1 MPRRQQE
8 KDLHVALM
16 TSQFDFIGNEETQ
29 LEDIYQLVQA
39 EYGQYCDDEFKC
51 NQCCRNGHP
60 FPEWQHVVR
69 ATLQLAKIK
78 GYVQRARFG
87 YWQRSLVL

>member
-16 TSQFDFIGNEETQ
+16 TSQFDFLGNEETQ
-29 LEDIYQLVQA
+29 LQDIYQIVQA

-51 NQCCRNGHP
+51 NQCCRSVAP
-60 FPEWQHVVR
+60 SPEWKHVVR
-69 ATLQLAKIK
+69 TALELAKKK
-78 GYVQRARFG
+78 GYVQRNRFG

>member
-16 TSQFDFIGNEETQ
+16 TSQFDFLGNEETQ
-29 LEDIYQLVQA
+29 LQDIYQIVQA

-51 NQCCRNGHP
+51 NQCCRSVTRS
-60 FPEWQHVVR
+60 PEWKHVVR
-69 ATLQLAKIK
+69 AALDLAIKK
-78 GYVQRARFG
+78 GYVQRTRFG